1 MDANQIASAK
11 LALRGKWPQGAEQH
25 LRWLVDNTP
34 RGVHDFIHR
43 AYPKEFQLL
52 NKGLERNSFWKGKMY
67 DFLLKQYKVQA
78 AAGEKYAIAFEVFV
92 SQNVIL

>member
-1 MDANQIASAK
+1 MDANQIAAAK
-11 LALRGKWPQGAEQH
+11 SALRSKWPEGATQH
-25 LRWLVDNTP
+25 LRWLVDATP
-34 RGVHDFIHR
+34 RGVYEFIQR
-43 AYPKEFQLL
+43 QYPKEFQLL

-67 DFLLKQYKVQA
+67 EFLLKKYNVQA